1 MNLTTIHN
9 NNQSFSSTVIQ
20 QIRNSAN
27 IEKASYPERY
37 TNPELN
43 KFTTSNLNMILRDNI
58 LIGKY
63 FNKIKST
70 ARTITLSRELN
81 IRYRFK
87 PELLASDEFG
97 MPGLWYV
104 ILKLN
109 GCEDFSEFHDL
120 QYVIV
125 PDLHTITQCILDE
138 EYILEKEVL

>member
-20 QIRNSAN
+20 QLRNSAN

-58 LIGKY
+58 LICKY

-70 ARTITLSRELN
+70 ARTITLSKELN